1 LKNAQGNAARAQVG
15 SKTAKQLRVA
25 GLFWKMRSKSMLLKN
40 DGIRAEQKVR
50 TRNRASGKV
59 LVMLQPSYFSVMVA
73 AGGYYKRV
81 L

>member
-1 LKNAQGNAARAQVG
+1 
-15 SKTAKQLRVA
+15 
-25 GLFWKMRSKSMLLKN
+25 MLLKN
-40 DGIRAEQKVR
+40 VGIRAEQKVR